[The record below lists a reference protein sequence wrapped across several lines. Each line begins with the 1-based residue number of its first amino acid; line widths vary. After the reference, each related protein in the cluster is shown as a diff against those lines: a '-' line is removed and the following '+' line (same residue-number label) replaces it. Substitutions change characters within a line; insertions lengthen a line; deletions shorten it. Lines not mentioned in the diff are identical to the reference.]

1 MANDWKENLKIAED
15 KEEKRI
21 LELQNKIKANEL
33 SEEDL
38 SEEDKQK
45 VRMLYYRQNEA
56 LREKLKQYKKEI
68 GKLLK
73 K

>member
-1 MANDWKENLKIAED
+1 MANDWKENLKIAEN

-21 LELQNKIKANEL
+21 LELQRKIKANEID
-33 SEEDL
+33 EEDL

-45 VRMLYYRQNEA
+45 VRMLYHKQNEA
-56 LREKLKQYKKEI
+56 LREKLKQYKREI